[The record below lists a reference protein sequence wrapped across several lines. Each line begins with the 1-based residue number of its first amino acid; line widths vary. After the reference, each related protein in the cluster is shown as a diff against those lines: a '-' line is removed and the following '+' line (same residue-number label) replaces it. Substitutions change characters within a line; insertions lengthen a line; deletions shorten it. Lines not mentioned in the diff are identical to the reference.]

1 MHATSE
7 QRGDRPSL
15 EAWEAVS
22 PSARPIIRE
31 LLVTGPRTRTELAR
45 RLGLSTGSLTR
56 LTKPLVRGGLLVE
69 RGIVHDETHGHPTRP
84 LDLVAGDYHFLGV
97 KITGDSVHGVITDLR
112 AEVVA
117 EKAEP
122 LGARAPEA
130 VTAQVAA
137 LRDRLAGQSVAP
149 LAAGVTLGGNPS
161 PGGPREPAAF
171 DAPFLGWQEVP
182 LEALLHRALNIPC
195 VVRNDVS
202 ALAHGQHWF
211 GAARGLAD
219 FALVTIGAG
228 IGYALCLGGRVLES
242 SEEDMVEFSHHI
254 LDPGGPMCPAGH
266 RGCVSAY
273 LSTGAILSAA
283 AYGLHRPVPPEEV
296 ARRAAEGNAVCQ
308 EIVRQAGWALGVL
321 AATIA
326 NLTGV
331 KTVVI
336 AGESVEVVRVGR
348 RHITEGMRRRR
359 THHRNPLD
367 LRMLPA
373 SFTEWA
379 RGGAVEAVRTF
390 VIEGR

>member
-1 MHATSE
+1 MTSE
-7 QRGDRPSL
+7 QRGDRPSI

-56 LTKPLVRGGLLVE
+56 LTKPLVRCGLLVE

-97 KITGDSVHGVITDLR
+97 KITADGMYGVVTDLR

-117 EKAEP
+117 EHAEP
-122 LGARAPEA
+122 LGARTPEA
-130 VTAQVAA
+130 VAAQVAA
-137 LRDRLAGQSVAP
+137 LRDRLARESVP
-149 LAAGVTLGGNPS
+149 PVAAGVTLGGNPS
-161 PGGPREPAAF
+161 PLGGAGQLATF
-171 DAPFLGWQEVP
+171 DAPFLGWRQVP
-182 LEALLHRALNIPC
+182 LESVLHETLKIPC
-195 VVRNDVS
+195 VVRNDVA

-211 GAARGLAD
+211 GAARGLTD

-242 SEEDMVEFSHHI
+242 TEEDLVEFGHHI
-254 LDPGGPMCPAGH
+254 LDPGGPMCPVGH
-266 RGCVSAY
+266 RGCVGSY
-273 LSTGAILSAA
+273 LSTEAILSAA
-283 AYGLHRPVPPEEV
+283 AYGLHRPVQPEEI
-296 ARRAAEGNAVCQ
+296 ARRAGEGNAVCQ
-308 EIVRQAGWALGVL
+308 DIVRQGSWALGVL

-331 KTVVI
+331 KTVLI
-336 AGESVEVVRVGR
+336 AGESLEVVRAGR
-348 RHITEGMRRRR
+348 RHIAEGMRRRR
-359 THHRNPLD
+359 LHHHRPID
-367 LRMLPA
+367 MRMLSS
-373 SFTEWA
+373 SFSEWA

-390 VIEGR
+390 VVEGR